1 MMVNCFTTLK
11 IDLKYN
17 TVLYQNEYEIY
28 STMQWSDLHLIK
40 FFLDINTLC
49 SFEFDLTT
57 QRSMFIEYIK
67 NISFMTSLKE

>member
-17 TVLYQNEYEIY
+17 TVLCQNEYEIY
-28 STMQWSDLHLIK
+28 STKQWSDLHMIK
-40 FFLDINTLC
+40 YFLDINILC

-57 QRSMFIEYIK
+57 QRSMFIEYK
-67 NISFMTSLKE
+67 KTFHLWHH